1 MRRRALIAMAGA
13 LLPGRTSHAQ
23 TSNKAARVAVI
34 TGGVEG
40 DSQTQARLAAFRQ
53 AMASAGWREGQN
65 LTLDVRYDPSSQERA
80 RALVA
85 ELLALKPDVA
95 LIQAP
100 AMQAM
105 READSKVPAVFAL
118 GGDPVAFGWVAS
130 LARPGGRFTG
140 LTSADPTIAGKWV
153 EFLKEV
159 APGVRHVAAI
169 WHLEATNYWPQFD
182 EVSKQLGID
191 IRVVNVDTEADIERA
206 IAAAAAEPNSGL
218 VLPTNAFTVNHRARI
233 VELTL
238 KHRLPTVSGSDPFAE
253 AGALVAYAVD
263 TVDVY
268 RRAADYVDRILR
280 GAAPGE
286 LPVQQPTRYRL
297 TANLRTARA
306 LGLTIPQSIL
316 ARADNLID

>member
-1 MRRRALIAMAGA
+1 MKRRALIAMAGA
-13 LLPGRTSHAQ
+13 VLSGRTGHAQ
-23 TSNKAARVAVI
+23 TSAKRVGIV
-34 TGGVEG
+34 TGGVDG
-40 DSQTQARLAAFRQ
+40 DAQTQARLAAFRQ
-53 AMASAGWREGQN
+53 ALAAAGWREGQN
-65 LTLDVRYDPSSQERA
+65 LTVDVRYDPSSPERA

-85 ELLALKPDVA
+85 EVLALKPDVA

-105 READSKVPAVFAL
+105 RETDSKVPTVFAL

-153 EFLKEV
+153 EFLREV

-182 EVSKQLGID
+182 EVAKQLGVD
-191 IRVVNVDTEADIERA
+191 IRRVNVDSEADIDA
-206 IAAAAAEPNSGL
+206 AVAAAAAEPNTGL
-218 VLPTNAFTVNHRARI
+218 VLPTNAFTVNHRAQI
-233 VELTL
+233 VELAL
-238 KHRLPTVSGSDPFAE
+238 KHRLPTVSGSGPFAE
-253 AGALVAYAVD
+253 AGALIDYSVD

-286 LPVQQPTRYRL
+286 LPVQLPTRYQL

-306 LGLTIPQSIL
+306 LGLTVPPSIL
-316 ARADNLID
+316 ARADNVIE